1 MFKSPSSLSTSLIL
15 RGLLAVAVGIIAL
28 AWP

>member
-1 MFKSPSSLSTSLIL
+1 MFKSLSSLSTSLIL
-15 RGLLAVAVGIIAL
+15 CGLLAVAVGIIAL